1 MSSNPLDS
9 LEIRALQQ
17 RNQVHGTI
25 EELKGKVDEARARVD
40 LKTNARAHLLGASLV
55 VSAVGFLGGYG
66 LAGLFTRR

>member
-1 MSSNPLDS
+1 MSANPLDP

-25 EELKGKVDEARARVD
+25 AELKDKVKEARARLDVN
-40 LKTNARAHLLGASLV
+40 TIARKHLLGASLL
-55 VSAVGFLGGYG
+55 VSAMGFLSGYG